1 MTFDRSPFYI
11 LIHLRQYADI
21 LCSVIA
27 LSKLYDLQDP
37 RLSQITVRGD
47 LIVPQSDRIMT
58 RSRARNSRD
67 PFLHSARH
75 SNKPQAPL
83 SAHLNP
89 SAPPSLPRIYLTLPS
104 DPDQYTM
111 VPASLKILKV
121 LIEELV
127 SASGAG
133 TGFNST
139 GAATEL
145 PDDED
150 DENDDWEDDPNELD
164 LGLGSTKAGMLRLL
178 VHFHRLDSYAPF
190 QTADR

>member
-1 MTFDRSPFYI
+1 
-11 LIHLRQYADI
+11 
-21 LCSVIA
+21 
-27 LSKLYDLQDP
+27 
-37 RLSQITVRGD
+37 
-47 LIVPQSDRIMT
+47 
-58 RSRARNSRD
+58 
-67 PFLHSARH
+67 
-75 SNKPQAPL
+75 
-83 SAHLNP
+83 
-89 SAPPSLPRIYLTLPS
+89 
-104 DPDQYTM
+104 M

-164 LGLGSTKAGMLRLL
+164 LGLGSTKAGMLRLP
-178 VHFHRLDSYAPF
+178 VHFHKLESYAPL